1 VKLGSEAMAS
11 RVANPNNLKYT
22 PRPTLPEVLPLVLPG
37 TWLLVIGALNLFS
50 GISVLADSHIF
61 ITTASWLV
69 GDARP
74 WGWLVVIVGLIQM
87 AAGPAVWMRRSWAIW
102 IGLLS
107 AGWHMVVAVMFASD
121 SLVLAILLLILDLIV
136 LVSLIAGRA
145 GTAER
150 GG

>member
-1 VKLGSEAMAS
+1 MAS
-11 RVANPNNLKYT
+11 RAANPNNFKYT
-22 PRPTLPEVLPLVLPG
+22 ARPALPDLLPLVLPG
-37 TWLLVIGALNLFS
+37 AWLIVIGALNLFY
-50 GISVLADSHIF
+50 GISVLAGSHIF

-74 WGWLVVIVGLIQM
+74 WGWLMVIAGLIQM
-87 AAGPAVWMRRSWAIW
+87 VAGPAVWMRRSWAIW

-107 AGWHMVVAVMFASD
+107 AAWHMVVAVMFASD

-145 GTAER
+145 GDGRR
-150 GG
+150 GA